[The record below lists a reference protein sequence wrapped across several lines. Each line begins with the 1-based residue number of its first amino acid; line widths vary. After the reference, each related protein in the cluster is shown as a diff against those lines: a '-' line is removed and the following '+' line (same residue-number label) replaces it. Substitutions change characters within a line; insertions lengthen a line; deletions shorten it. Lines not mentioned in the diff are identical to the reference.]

1 MTKKEQLEL
10 IKENSYMKYCICE
23 LVKNISDKREYREL
37 KRYLEEILHIE
48 KKQNFAEKYYEKLGI
63 LESGKNEK

>member
-23 LVKNISDKREYREL
+23 LIENIDDKRENREL
-37 KRYLEEILHIE
+37 KKYLEEILHIE
-48 KKQNFAEKYYEKLGI
+48 KEQNFLERYYEKFGK
-63 LESGKNEK
+63 LERESEK